1 MKIKLIVLSLLVLA
15 ITGMVFFLLRQ
26 EKTTHTPYVGEDHL
40 MIGEKIKDLY
50 GKELNEETIE
60 KIYLEIG
67 GLEKNYET
75 NLSVVSI
82 EIEDF
87 GKFFRILFYYDEV
100 DFVPMYGIDIDKE
113 KWEIISGDILG

>member
-26 EKTTHTPYVGEDHL
+26 EKTTSTPYAEEDHL